1 MGMVTWIQCPSPGV
15 DCRRNESL
23 SVVIGSF
30 SSKFR
35 PMSFEME
42 RLLSR
47 RNDCCQLQIGVESW
61 VVLAPFLAKRM
72 LLLKH

>member
-1 MGMVTWIQCPSPGV
+1 MRPGV

-30 SSKFR
+30 SLIVQW
-35 PMSFEME
+35 SFAME
-42 RLLSR
+42 VAR
-47 RNDCCQLQIGVESW
+47 RRQLQIGVESW
-61 VVLAPFLAKRM
+61 VVLAPFSRKRM